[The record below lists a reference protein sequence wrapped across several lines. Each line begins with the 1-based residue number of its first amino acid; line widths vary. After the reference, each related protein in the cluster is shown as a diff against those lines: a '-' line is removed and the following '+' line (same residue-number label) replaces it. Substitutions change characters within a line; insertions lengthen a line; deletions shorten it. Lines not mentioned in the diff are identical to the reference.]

1 MYPGRYCKQI
11 NLKYL
16 FQQAYECS
24 FATGPTVER
33 HRNLSESSGSRQNK
47 NFDSRSRRNTIS
59 ASDNIRRRKGSG
71 SKQSDFRKNNTQVKA
86 TSSEIVVSEA
96 ISDLSLSKDKVKD
109 LVESESSGSSLL
121 PSKSNASM
129 APELKVHSVST
140 SSPDKSKDNEEIS
153 PDLNKTPD
161 LPPTS
166 AVIEKDSSIENASN
180 PIDTLDV
187 KLKDLQ
193 AEKGP
198 MSESA
203 DKESSELIKKPND
216 VIPITK
222 NYVSSDETSKPKPE
236 NESCSEIQSTSVHNV
251 KELECDATVKAEL
264 GNTDIID
271 ADNSCKSTDCQK
283 DNLVK

>member
-1 MYPGRYCKQI
+1 MYANKSEI
-11 NLKYL
+11 SI

-59 ASDNIRRRKGSG
+59 TSDNIRRRKGSG
-71 SKQSDFRKNNTQVKA
+71 SKQSDFRKNNTRVKA

-96 ISDLSLSKDKVKD
+96 TSDLSLSKDKVKD

-140 SSPDKSKDNEEIS
+140 SSSDKSKDNEEIS
-153 PDLNKTPD
+153 SD
-161 LPPTS
+161 LPLTS
-166 AVIEKDSSIENASN
+166 AVIEKDSSIENACN
-180 PIDTLDV
+180 PIDTLGV

-193 AEKGP
+193 AEKDP

-203 DKESSELIKKPND
+203 DKESSELIKKSND
-216 VIPITK
+216 VIPKTK
-222 NYVSSDETSKPKPE
+222 NDVSSDETSKPKPE
-236 NESCSEIQSTSVHNV
+236 NESCSEIQSTVIHNV
-251 KELECDATVKAEL
+251 EELERDATVKAES

-271 ADNSCKSTDCQK
+271 ADDSCKSADCQK
-283 DNLVK
+283 DNLVE